1 MSIEAALPRAV
12 RPFVTFATLLRVNGF
27 AVAPEQ
33 TQSFLAAV
41 DLLGPRSMQ
50 DIYRAA
56 VATLGPQPDRRD
68 VFDALYRQ
76 HFLGHSLPDFA

>member
-1 MSIEAALPRAV
+1 MTIELALPQAA
-12 RPFVTFATLLRVNGF
+12 RPFVTFASLLRANGF

-33 TQSFLAAV
+33 TQSLLAAV
-41 DLLGPRSMQ
+41 DLLGPRSMR

-68 VFDALYRQ
+68 VFDAL
-76 HFLGHSLPDFA
+76 